1 MSDLPFQINISPGS
15 PAYEQVIQAVHRA
28 LATGALKANDKFPS
42 VRALSKAVRINP
54 NTAHKVIQHLV
65 NEGTLVVLPGRG
77 TQVADTETLPL
88 DLRLGQIRD
97 RLDSLAIE
105 ASRLGFSE
113 KELLSALKDTWK
125 NIQKN
130 S

>member
-1 MSDLPFQINISPGS
+1 MSDLPFQINITPGS

-28 LATGALKANDKFPS
+28 LASGQIKANDPFPS
-42 VRALSKAVRINP
+42 VRALSKAARINP

-65 NEGTLVVLPGRG
+65 SEGTLVVLPGRG
-77 TQVADTETLPL
+77 TRVVDTETLPL
-88 DLRLGQIRD
+88 NLRLEQIQEQ
-97 RLDSLAIE
+97 LDQLAVE

-125 NIQKN
+125 KIQKN

>member
-1 MSDLPFQINISPGS
+1 MSDLPFQINITPGS

-28 LATGALKANDKFPS
+28 LASGALKPNDSFPS

-65 NEGTLVVLPGRG
+65 KEGTLVVLPGRG

-88 DLRLGQIRD
+88 NIRIENI
-97 RLDSLAIE
+97 REQLDQLAIE
-105 ASRLGFSE
+105 AARLGFSE
-113 KELLSALKDTWK
+113 KEILSALKDVWK
-125 NIQKN
+125 SIQKK

>member
-1 MSDLPFQINISPGS
+1 MSDLPFQINITPGS

-28 LATGALKANDKFPS
+28 LASGALKPNDPFPS

-77 TQVADTETLPL
+77 TRIADTETLPL
-88 DLRLGQIRD
+88 DLRLDQIRD
-97 RLDSLAIE
+97 HLDQLAIE

>member
-1 MSDLPFQINISPGS
+1 MSDLPFKINITPGS

-28 LATGALKANDKFPS
+28 LASGILKPNEAFPS

-65 NEGTLVVLPGRG
+65 NEGTLVVIPGRG
-77 TQVADTETLPL
+77 TQIADTETLPL
-88 DLRLGQIRD
+88 NLRLNQIREH
-97 RLDSLAIE
+97 LDHLAIE

-125 NIQKN
+125 TIQKN

>member
-1 MSDLPFQINISPGS
+1 MSDLPFQINITPGS

-28 LATGALKANDKFPS
+28 LASDLLKPNDPFPS

-77 TQVADTETLPL
+77 TLVADTETLPL
-88 DLRLGQIRD
+88 TLRLEQIR
-97 RLDSLAIE
+97 RQLDQLAIE
-105 ASRLGFSE
+105 ASRLGFTE
-113 KELLSALKDTWK
+113 KELLTALKDTWK